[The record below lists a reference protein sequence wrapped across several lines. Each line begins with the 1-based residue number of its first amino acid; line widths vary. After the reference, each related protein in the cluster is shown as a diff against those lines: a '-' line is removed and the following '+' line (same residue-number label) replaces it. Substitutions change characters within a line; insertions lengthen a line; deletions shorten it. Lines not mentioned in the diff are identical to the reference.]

1 MTVMDLL
8 MASRLLIRQF
18 KELTCNLYSKTHK
31 VTRKSTRYKSL
42 SNNVN
47 VFCSILTI
55 QFVLLIIRS
64 ANVTNPI
71 KLCLYLMLNNT
82 FF

>member
-31 VTRKSTRYKSL
+31 VNLLLENLQDINHCLTMFMF
-42 SNNVN
+42 
-47 VFCSILTI
+47 FCSIINI

-71 KLCLYLMLNNT
+71 KLMLNNN